1 MKIKSSYKTCFS
13 TALLCAVFACSLAVR
28 ASAAAEDKSCTVNDT
43 PLSVG
48 DVFIYT
54 LDISDVKDK
63 FSGIDI
69 SIYYDPEALSLNSDK
84 ISLPVFKNAVFNSE
98 LDGEIRFNAI
108 DVMDGYDFTKGN
120 TVISADF
127 TVLDTAKASTNITF
141 SIRELYDMDTNEV
154 KDYKTSVS
162 IKKGEQ
168 NEGEIVKPQ
177 NLEDIE
183 KQIETQ
189 YGEINSAGG
198 AGQLNVW
205 IAVMIAAGG
214 CLVGGGAAVA
224 VVLLRRR
231 KKNADDNK
239 FTKN

>member
-1 MKIKSSYKTCFS
+1 MTVSNFYK
-13 TALLCAVFACSLAVR
+13 
-28 ASAAAEDKSCTVNDT
+28 
-43 PLSVG
+43 
-48 DVFIYT
+48 
-54 LDISDVKDK
+54 
-63 FSGIDI
+63 GIFGTKA
-69 SIYYDPEALSLNSDK
+69 YK
-84 ISLPVFKNAVFNSE
+84 ISVSAGCTCPNR
-98 LDGEIRFNAI
+98 DGKIGFGGCIFCSQA
-108 DVMDGYDFTKGN
+108 GSGDF
-120 TVISADF
+120 VPDSF
-127 TVLDTAKASTNITF
+127 L
-141 SIRELYDMDTNEV
+141 
-154 KDYKTSVS
+154 
-162 IKKGEQ
+162 
-168 NEGEIVKPQ
+168 
-177 NLEDIE
+177 DIE

>member
-1 MKIKSSYKTCFS
+1 MKIKSFYKTYFS
-13 TALLCAVFACSLAVR
+13 AALLCAVFACSLAVSTS
-28 ASAAAEDKSCTVNDT
+28 AAAAEDKSCAVNDT

-48 DVFIYT
+48 NVFTYT

-69 SIYYDPEALSLNSDK
+69 SIYYDPEALSLNPDK
-84 ISLPVFKNAVFNSE
+84 ISLPVFKNAVLNSE
-98 LDGEIRFNAI
+98 LDGEIRFNAV
-108 DVMDGYDFTKGN
+108 DVIDGYDFTKGN

-127 TVLDTAKASTNITF
+127 TVLDTSKASTNITF
-141 SIRELYDMDTNEV
+141 SIRELYDMDINEV

-168 NEGEIVKPQ
+168 KE
-177 NLEDIE
+177 
-183 KQIETQ
+183 
-189 YGEINSAGG
+189 GEINSSGG
-198 AGQLNVW
+198 EGQLNVW